1 MMPRRVL
8 VWRHGRTRW
17 NVEHRFQGQA
27 DPPLDDVGHAQSAAA
42 APLLAAYAPAA
53 VVSSDLAR
61 AVQTAR
67 PLADLLGLPLALDPR
82 LRERSLGRWEGLT
95 RDDVGRLHAE
105 EYAHWLAGREDRPA
119 GSEPRS
125 ALGDRA
131 VAALTGVT
139 GDTVVLVT
147 HSATAI
153 ALTGRLLGLPVP
165 GWRAVGPLANGRWTE
180 LTRDEHGWRLRAH
193 NVGPPPV
200 PAAGATPVGG
210 AASVAGSTPVA
221 VAGSADG
228 SVGVGGSVAVDGIGR
243 VGGVGRV
250 DGAGPVPVEPEPV
263 DAGPVGPDP
272 VAGLPVGVEAE
283 AGPLVPDGSLEDR
296 AAG

>member
-1 MMPRRVL
+1 MTPHRVL

-27 DPPLDDVGHAQSAAA
+27 DPPLDDVGHAQSEAA
-42 APLLAAYAPAA
+42 APLLAAYAPVA
-53 VVSSDLAR
+53 VISSDLAR

-67 PLADLLGLPLALDPR
+67 PLADLLGLQIALDPR

-119 GSEPRS
+119 GGEPRS
-125 ALGDRA
+125 ALADRA
-131 VAALTGVT
+131 VAALSGVA

-165 GWRAVGPLANGRWTE
+165 GWRAVGPLSNCRWSE

-193 NVGPPPV
+193 NVGPAPV
-200 PAAGATPVGG
+200 AATASPRMGGPAA
-210 AASVAGSTPVA
+210 
-221 VAGSADG
+221 
-228 SVGVGGSVAVDGIGR
+228 
-243 VGGVGRV
+243 
-250 DGAGPVPVEPEPV
+250 VEPEPV
-263 DAGPVGPDP
+263 DAGPVA
-272 VAGLPVGVEAE
+272 VRTAE
-283 AGPLVPDGSLEDR
+283 ETLEDR